1 MRDDYTAQFLVGV
14 STALVAAVFNLA
26 LTGQLNGWWIVV
38 AFAVPFGVLQVYQRA
53 GLSPTRVWRVRDNE
67 LRAAAGQPVGDGA
80 WELDAAEA
88 RPWVVHGPWKPL
100 AHGKYRAT
108 FQLKISSV
116 VGDAPVVDIDV
127 AARHGKKI
135 IALRTLTAQDFG
147 KADHFQRFPLDF
159 YLLQD
164 ENEIEFRVSTK
175 GLARRVVLESVR
187 VVRRL

>member
-1 MRDDYTAQFLVGV
+1 MRDDYLAQFIVGV

-26 LTGQLNGWWIVV
+26 ITGQINGWWVLV
-38 AFAVPFGVLQVYQRA
+38 AFAAPIGVLQLYQRV
-53 GLSPTRVWRVRDNE
+53 GLSPTREWRVRDNE
-67 LRAAAGQPVGDGA
+67 LSTAIGQSVGDGA
-80 WELDAAEA
+80 WELDATEV
-88 RPWVVHGPWKPL
+88 RPWAVYGPWKPL

-116 VGDAPVVDIDV
+116 AGDQPVVDIDV

-135 IALRTLTAQDFG
+135 IALRTLTARDFG
-147 KADHFQRFPLDF
+147 KADSFQRFPLDF

-175 GLARRVVLESVR
+175 GIARRVVLDSVK